1 MPRHPL
7 FFMEGFVKQISKEMH
22 KSIYGDEEH
31 LAAYKDENELEVE
44 DSDCKA
50 ERKNVYAINKDQ
62 YN

>member
-1 MPRHPL
+1 
-7 FFMEGFVKQISKEMH
+7 MEGFVKQISKEMH